1 MLRLLQRL
9 EPETAH
15 RLAIRGMPFLPAGS
29 TVASPRL
36 RVRFA
41 GLDLPHPVG
50 LAAGFDK
57 NAEAYAAA
65 LRLGFGWVEVGTVT
79 PRPQAG
85 NPRPRVFRL
94 VEDRAVINRMGFPN
108 EGLDAAAARLER
120 RDRGAGIVGA
130 NIGMNKDAA
139 DPAADY
145 LACLRRLY
153 PLADYVTVNVS
164 SPNTPGL
171 RGLQQRAPLTR
182 LLSVLLDARAG
193 LPGPARPLFLKIAPD
208 LDDEAEAAI
217 AEVATTVGVDALI
230 VSNTTVARPADLRS
244 PHKGEAGG
252 LSGRP
257 LLAPATALL
266 ARLARRL
273 DGALPLVG
281 VGGIASGAD
290 AYARIRAGASAVQL
304 YTALVYGGPWLVR
317 RIAADLD
324 RLLAR
329 DGFGS
334 VAAAVGADLA

>member
-1 MLRLLQRL
+1 
-9 EPETAH
+9 
-15 RLAIRGMPFLPAGS
+15 
-29 TVASPRL
+29 
-36 RVRFA
+36 
-41 GLDLPHPVG
+41 
-50 LAAGFDK
+50 
-57 NAEAYAAA
+57 
-65 LRLGFGWVEVGTVT
+65 
-79 PRPQAG
+79 
-85 NPRPRVFRL
+85 
-94 VEDRAVINRMGFPN
+94 
-108 EGLDAAAARLER
+108 
-120 RDRGAGIVGA
+120 
-130 NIGMNKDAA
+130 MNKDAA

-145 LACLRRLY
+145 LACLRRLH

-171 RGLQQRAPLTR
+171 RGLQQREPLTR

-193 LPGPARPLFLKIAPD
+193 LPGPGKPLFLKIAPD

-230 VSNTTVARPADLRS
+230 VSNTTVARPADLQS

-257 LLAPATALL
+257 LLAPSTALL

-273 DGALPLVG
+273 GGALPLVG

-324 RLLAR
+324 RLIAR
-329 DGFGS
+329 DGYGS
-334 VAAAVGADLA
+334 VAEAVGADLA